1 MSESTGQEN
10 IRTRL
15 LGTDSAGK
23 MIDAFSRHGTH
34 IGLGA
39 LGLLVLVLL
48 WALGVHWLQQGIPLA
63 RMLGPRDAFVSLY
76 QMLSAGVLTPDILAS
91 LRRVGI
97 SLFLS
102 LIIGIPIG
110 LAIGTSRILNAS
122 TSGAIQFLRMISPL
136 SWMPV
141 AVMAFGIGDG
151 PIYFLLTITA
161 VWPIA
166 LNTAAGVQ
174 QLEPSWLSLA
184 RSLSATR
191 AEILFRVILPGILG
205 PVLTGARLAIGM
217 IWILLVPC
225 EMLGVTSGLG
235 YYILDTRDRL
245 AYSELMG
252 VIILIGILGFLL
264 DFMARKLHQYWTRA
278 Q

>member
-1 MSESTGQEN
+1 
-10 IRTRL
+10 
-15 LGTDSAGK
+15 
-23 MIDAFSRHGTH
+23 
-34 IGLGA
+34 
-39 LGLLVLVLL
+39 LL
-48 WALGVHWLQQGIPLA
+48 WGLGVHWLQQGIPIA

-76 QMLSAGVLTPDILAS
+76 QLLSSGVLTPDILAS
-91 LRRVGI
+91 LRRVGV

-102 LIIGIPIG
+102 LVIGIPIG
-110 LAIGTSRILNAS
+110 LAIGTSRILNAR
-122 TSGAIQFLRMISPL
+122 TSDAIQFLRMISPL

-191 AEILFRVILPGILG
+191 IEMLFRVILPGILG
-205 PVLTGARLAIGM
+205 PI
-217 IWILLVPC
+217 
-225 EMLGVTSGLG
+225 
-235 YYILDTRDRL
+235 
-245 AYSELMG
+245 
-252 VIILIGILGFLL
+252 
-264 DFMARKLHQYWTRA
+264 
-278 Q
+278 